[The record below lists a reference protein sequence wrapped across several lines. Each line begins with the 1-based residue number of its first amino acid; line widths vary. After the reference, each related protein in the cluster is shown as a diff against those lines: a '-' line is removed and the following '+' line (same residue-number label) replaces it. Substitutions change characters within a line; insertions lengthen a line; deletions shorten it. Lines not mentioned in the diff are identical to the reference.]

1 MCVRVGL
8 PAPPMDHALSVLQ
21 RLLLL
26 AMVYLAC
33 PVLLGP
39 MNHPPNSAV
48 NVDGC
53 SSLVSDLV
61 CVCSWV
67 CVCSCVCVCVCVVF
81 VRVCMCVVCVVHTC
95 VLSLLLVR
103 GSSLTYVRAYVHTY
117 IRA

>member
-26 AMVYLAC
+26 AMVYHAC

-61 CVCSWV
+61 CVCS
-67 CVCSCVCVCVCVVF
+67 CMCVCVCVCV
-81 VRVCMCVVCVVHTC
+81 C
-95 VLSLLLVR
+95 
-103 GSSLTYVRAYVHTY
+103 GVRACMHVCGVCGAYVCALPAPCK
-117 IRA
+117 RK